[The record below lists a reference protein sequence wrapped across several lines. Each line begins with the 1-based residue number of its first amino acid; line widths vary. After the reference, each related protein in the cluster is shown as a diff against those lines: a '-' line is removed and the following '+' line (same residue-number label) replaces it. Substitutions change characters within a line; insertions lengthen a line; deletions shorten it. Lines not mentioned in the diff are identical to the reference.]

1 MKNLNLLAIA
11 AVILTVLILPIGA
24 TQAYS
29 IDPRSCGDPKL
40 PFPSA
45 PPCLK

>member
-1 MKNLNLLAIA
+1 MSKMKSLNFLAIA
-11 AVILTVLILPIGA
+11 TLILTLWAGS

-40 PFPSA
+40 PYPSA